1 LSRAGAPALD
11 EVLALQ
17 SRNHV
22 DAGGQA
28 DGLSKLGCQCD
39 SSEDVAAGR
48 GRNDPIWISIGKGP
62 QENNYAANCSRRWER
77 CDCCVISLTPPASS
91 LDYSGQGKQI
101 LDREV
106 RSLLAAQ
113 RIERVDD
120 LEPSRTV
127 DNIRVRAQHPMTSQT
142 PMKHDEYRTK
152 VRIRGADSPHARSR
166 HLGQAHQE
174 PSAVRSHRKEMER
187 GTWHEP
193 GPRPTVVSVPTCPRV
208 KSKIC
213 RATPSS
219 RAAAPSQLIAPL
231 LAGGP
236 VSGAGPPPSGAA
248 QTRCPSSSG

>member
-1 LSRAGAPALD
+1 LSRAGAHAPD

-22 DAGGQA
+22 DAGDQA

-91 LDYSGQGKQI
+91 LDYSGQGKHI

-127 DNIRVRAQHPMTSQT
+127 DNVCS
-142 PMKHDEYRTK
+142 
-152 VRIRGADSPHARSR
+152 
-166 HLGQAHQE
+166 
-174 PSAVRSHRKEMER
+174 
-187 GTWHEP
+187 
-193 GPRPTVVSVPTCPRV
+193 
-208 KSKIC
+208 
-213 RATPSS
+213 
-219 RAAAPSQLIAPL
+219 
-231 LAGGP
+231 
-236 VSGAGPPPSGAA
+236 
-248 QTRCPSSSG
+248 